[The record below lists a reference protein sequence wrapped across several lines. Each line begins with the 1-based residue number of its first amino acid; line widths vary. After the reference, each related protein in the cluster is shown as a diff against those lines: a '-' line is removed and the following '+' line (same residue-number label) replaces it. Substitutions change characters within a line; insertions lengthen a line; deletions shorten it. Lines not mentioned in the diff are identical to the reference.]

1 MAVEAIGEPIF
12 DGYTTENDA
21 QDFKCITEQPGCRPI
36 VGRADFSPSKI
47 LSASTDFI
55 QYLIAAFGRCKFSSF
70 RFQVSQ
76 PS

>member
-36 VGRADFSPSKI
+36 VR
-47 LSASTDFI
+47 
-55 QYLIAAFGRCKFSSF
+55 LINI
-70 RFQVSQ
+70 
-76 PS
+76 PPT